1 MVMRYGSTA
10 PPTVRVSTIT
20 SVKLRA
26 RREISAG
33 LIVALPLAKTWRSPL
48 CLIITPQ
55 KGTRQHATYGK
66 GVVPMGI

>member
-26 RREISAG
+26 LREISAG
-33 LIVALPLAKTWRSPL
+33 LIVALPLAGSS
-48 CLIITPQ
+48 
-55 KGTRQHATYGK
+55 
-66 GVVPMGI
+66 